1 MQSEANCEEIKTKCR
16 RDRLTLENQL
26 DMEKVRAEVEKKK
39 FASQLE
45 VLQKEKVSLFMLN
58 CLSYVEAFIWLWT
71 VLNLLLKY

>member
-1 MQSEANCEEIKTKCR
+1 MRKELEASERNCEEIKSKSR

-45 VLQKEKVSLFMLN
+45 ALQKEKVSTF
-58 CLSYVEAFIWLWT
+58 
-71 VLNLLLKY
+71 VL